1 MKKIFWLT
9 AGITVGLI
17 AAKQIEK
24 NPKAKA
30 AYDQATSQLTSLVAA
45 FTSGYEEE
53 MARPVSAA
61 RKKTT
66 APKSSK

>member
-1 MKKIFWLT
+1 MKKVFWLA

-53 MARPVSAA
+53 LARPSSV
-61 RKKTT
+61 RPKKTSS
-66 APKSSK
+66 PKSAK